1 MSLRLLLLIVHFFSF
16 DFSYTSCCWTAE
28 QLLLLFVVATSAAV
42 PAAGSGGGGGGYD
55 CYHSHYLHVS
65 SVLVIVYVLLLIL
78 WGLQNKCINENPRK
92 TSEGK
97 QTAQVGRACCWSP
110 LSSDKINLFF
120 VCVCDWTC
128 ICVRTFCVCF
138 LFVFHFTFVPF
149 RSWVT
154 NQLFIVCWQKTS
166 AGTLTDS
173 LVCNRH
179 ILLIRLM

>member
-1 MSLRLLLLIVHFFSF
+1 MYNLPDLSGVCRRAHDHRRLFDGISNIFQAMPAPVLDNADQPCRLGCCCCSCWLCTFIFL

-42 PAAGSGGGGGGYD
+42 PAAAGSGGGGGGYD

-97 QTAQVGRACCWSP
+97 QTAQWAELAAGRHC
-110 LSSDKINLFF
+110 
-120 VCVCDWTC
+120 
-128 ICVRTFCVCF
+128 R
-138 LFVFHFTFVPF
+138 
-149 RSWVT
+149 
-154 NQLFIVCWQKTS
+154 
-166 AGTLTDS
+166 
-173 LVCNRH
+173 
-179 ILLIRLM
+179 LIR